1 MPDQI
6 PATPAKPVDL
16 TMTLTFGAEQRLDD
30 IYADRQVAADEAR
43 WQRLL
48 KGEEVTVGT
57 AEENLAAGGKAAEA
71 MKPPGITSPLESAS
85 ESVRNRMQELLE
97 EGPVRR
103 GIDKVLRTFT
113 GSSLEEIEQAV
124 RTGTLSDK
132 LSLKLLDP
140 AGSLIEQMVK
150 DQGVAEGLDP
160 ALTDKIAAGAGLML
174 GMLFPGGG
182 KGKAAKV
189 AAEATA
195 AGKAAGAS
203 FTFPAIPKGFVRLY
217 RGEGTRKGGPIWK
230 DPEMNALAGRWF
242 SSDRSVAETFV
253 ADAQSIDRTGRL
265 LYVDV
270 PQAIA
275 ENMKLENNPTF
286 QKFVYGAGGPG
297 GGGEANQYILP
308 IEWAEKAS
316 RGSGP
321 VSAAAEIGAAATAAA
336 KQEARVNLLRIN
348 ASEAVKATIED
359 LNKLNAERL
368 AAHRARVSHG
378 ETAKAA
384 EGALTLKAA
393 LAEDAETILLD
404 KDKGTAL
411 RDLYNSAATHLDA
424 VKRRAAAGDP
434 EADAKLWP
442 AFAVAAKLAE
452 LDEANA
458 RNIARA
464 LESRAMLSESE
475 RAVRRFKP
483 EQLAELA
490 RKLEGAAHLD
500 AETLARRLDM
510 LTTPEQQRSFLSQ
523 VMLGFR
529 HGRNVFHEAWI
540 NALLTN
546 PVTHA
551 ANLTG
556 TGLVTLWDLPE
567 TATAAI
573 IHDLFFRGSEGVS
586 RLEAAAK
593 VRALGEG
600 LGDAFRLAGRT
611 FKTGEDVFGI
621 GKVEIPPALSSA
633 AFGWNPATVPG
644 RTLDVIG
651 GAVRMPTRALK
662 AEDAFFKGLN
672 YDMEIRALATREGVA
687 EGLSGKA
694 LTRRVTELEVHPTPE
709 MQAAAIEAALIRT
722 LNADLGPAG
731 QAFMNW
737 ANQIPGGRV
746 ILPFIRTPTNSAKW
760 FGQRAP
766 VLNLLSQQNWADIAA
781 GGAAREK
788 ALARIALGSA
798 TGAVIAYEVAQ
809 GNITGGGST
818 DKNIR
823 RLQRDPA
830 VGIRPPYSIKVG
842 ETWYTYSRVDPV
854 GNLIGV
860 VADFAELSGQIPD
873 QDALDEWAALGEA
886 VALASGQMMVNKTYM
901 TGLANVLEAIKSPDR
916 SAGRVAAGWARSL
929 VPAGVRQL
937 TRQTDDRIVRDAR
950 GVVDGFKAGLP
961 FFVQNIPPDRNSIT
975 GEPITYPPG
984 WGPDM
989 VSPIYITQQGS
1000 DPVFMEIIENKVS
1013 LAPVPRSIGPRPED
1027 APLLAPESLKK
1038 GTRLT
1043 PWERDFWIVQMTQ
1056 EVRDGQHRTLHEHL
1070 SDVVASDQ
1078 YQRQSRGPD
1087 GGRAIL
1093 IKAVYQGYRDK
1104 AEAILRDPNRGSPNL
1119 ERDIRAR
1126 LAERIEGQLPITH
1139 PRSPQNPANL
1149 PAGLSESL
1157 RR

>member
-30 IYADRQVAADEAR
+30 IYADRQMAADEAR
-43 WQRLL
+43 WQRLF
-48 KGEEVTVGT
+48 KGEELTVGT
-57 AEENLAAGGKAAEA
+57 AEENLAAGGQAAETLKA
-71 MKPPGITSPLESAS
+71 PGITSPLESAS
-85 ESVRNRMQELLE
+85 ESVRDRVQALLD

-113 GSSLEEIEQAV
+113 GSTLEEVEQAV

-150 DQGVAEGLDP
+150 DQGAAEGLDP

-182 KGKAAKV
+182 KGKAAKA
-189 AAEATA
+189 AAEAATT
-195 AGKAAGAS
+195 GKAAG
-203 FTFPAIPKGFVRLY
+203 
-217 RGEGTRKGGPIWK
+217 
-230 DPEMNALAGRWF
+230 
-242 SSDRSVAETFV
+242 
-253 ADAQSIDRTGRL
+253 
-265 LYVDV
+265 
-270 PQAIA
+270 
-275 ENMKLENNPTF
+275 
-286 QKFVYGAGGPG
+286 GA
-297 GGGEANQYILP
+297 
-308 IEWAEKAS
+308 
-316 RGSGP
+316 
-321 VSAAAEIGAAATAAA
+321 VAEIGAAATAAA

-368 AAHRARVSHG
+368 AGHRARVPHG

-393 LAEDAETILLD
+393 LAEDAETILFD
-404 KDKGTAL
+404 KDRGTAL

-424 VKRRAAAGDP
+424 IKRRAAAGEP
-434 EADAKLWP
+434 EAEAKLWP

-886 VALASGQMMVNKTYM
+886 MALASGQMMVNKTYM
-901 TGLANVLEAIKSPDR
+901 IGLANVLEAIKSPDR

-929 VPAGVRQL
+929 VPAGMRQL

-961 FFVQNIPPDRNSIT
+961 FLAQNIPPDRNSIT

-1000 DPVFMEIIENKVS
+1000 DPVFTEIIENKVS

-1126 LAERIEGQLPITH
+1126 LTERIEGQLPITH

-1149 PAGLSESL
+1149 PTGLSESL

>member
-6 PATPAKPVDL
+6 SATPPKAVDL

-48 KGEEVTVGT
+48 KGEEVAVGA

-71 MKPPGITSPLESAS
+71 LKPAGITSPLESAS
-85 ESVRNRMQELLE
+85 ESVRNRMQELLD

-150 DQGVAEGLDP
+150 DQGAAEGLDP
-160 ALTDKIAAGAGLML
+160 ALTEKIAAGAGLML

-182 KGKAAKV
+182 KGKAAKA
-189 AAEATA
+189 AAEAATT
-195 AGKAAGAS
+195 GKAAG
-203 FTFPAIPKGFVRLY
+203 G
-217 RGEGTRKGGPIWK
+217 
-230 DPEMNALAGRWF
+230 
-242 SSDRSVAETFV
+242 
-253 ADAQSIDRTGRL
+253 
-265 LYVDV
+265 
-270 PQAIA
+270 
-275 ENMKLENNPTF
+275 
-286 QKFVYGAGGPG
+286 
-297 GGGEANQYILP
+297 
-308 IEWAEKAS
+308 
-316 RGSGP
+316 
-321 VSAAAEIGAAATAAA
+321 AAAEIGAAATAAA

-368 AAHRARVSHG
+368 AIHRARVPHG

-434 EADAKLWP
+434 EAEAKLWP

-452 LDEANA
+452 LDEGNA

-500 AETLARRLDM
+500 AESLARRLDM
-510 LTTPEQQRSFLSQ
+510 LQTPEQQRTFLSQ

-567 TATAAI
+567 TLTAAI
-573 IHDLFFRGSEGVS
+573 VHDLFFRGSEGVS

-600 LGDAFRLAGRT
+600 LGDAFRLAGKT

-633 AFGWNPATVPG
+633 AFGWDAATVPG

-651 GAVRMPTRALK
+651 GSIRMPTRAMK

-694 LTRRVTELEVHPTPE
+694 LTRRVTELEIHPTP
-709 MQAAAIEAALIRT
+709 
-722 LNADLGPAG
+722 
-731 QAFMNW
+731 
-737 ANQIPGGRV
+737 
-746 ILPFIRTPTNSAKW
+746 
-760 FGQRAP
+760 
-766 VLNLLSQQNWADIAA
+766 
-781 GGAAREK
+781 
-788 ALARIALGSA
+788 
-798 TGAVIAYEVAQ
+798 
-809 GNITGGGST
+809 
-818 DKNIR
+818 
-823 RLQRDPA
+823 
-830 VGIRPPYSIKVG
+830 
-842 ETWYTYSRVDPV
+842 
-854 GNLIGV
+854 
-860 VADFAELSGQIPD
+860 
-873 QDALDEWAALGEA
+873 
-886 VALASGQMMVNKTYM
+886 
-901 TGLANVLEAIKSPDR
+901 
-916 SAGRVAAGWARSL
+916 
-929 VPAGVRQL
+929 
-937 TRQTDDRIVRDAR
+937 
-950 GVVDGFKAGLP
+950 
-961 FFVQNIPPDRNSIT
+961 
-975 GEPITYPPG
+975 
-984 WGPDM
+984 
-989 VSPIYITQQGS
+989 
-1000 DPVFMEIIENKVS
+1000 
-1013 LAPVPRSIGPRPED
+1013 
-1027 APLLAPESLKK
+1027 
-1038 GTRLT
+1038 
-1043 PWERDFWIVQMTQ
+1043 
-1056 EVRDGQHRTLHEHL
+1056 
-1070 SDVVASDQ
+1070 
-1078 YQRQSRGPD
+1078 
-1087 GGRAIL
+1087 
-1093 IKAVYQGYRDK
+1093 
-1104 AEAILRDPNRGSPNL
+1104 
-1119 ERDIRAR
+1119 
-1126 LAERIEGQLPITH
+1126 
-1139 PRSPQNPANL
+1139 
-1149 PAGLSESL
+1149 
-1157 RR
+1157 